1 MNKGECEKYGM
12 ADEVTGKI
20 GEFTIHHPV
29 NPLIQQILV
38 QKTYS
43 SINPLIHSSIYSFIV
58 YPINRYNTPV
68 CALRKK
74 KKIRS

>member
-43 SINPLIHSSIYSFIV
+43 SIHPFIHLFIH
-58 YPINRYNTPV
+58 RLSHQPV
-68 CALRKK
+68 
-74 KKIRS
+74 